1 MQNTGMK
8 MSYILGEMNLEIIM
22 SMSPKVKKQ
31 INLTVIIE

>member
-8 MSYILGEMNLEIIM
+8 MSYILGEMNLEIIT

-31 INLTVIIE
+31 INLTVLIE